1 MQKRA
6 LIIEDDE
13 LVRKTLIEMLSL
25 CGFSV
30 ITANTGREGINLFKF
45 AIKNNENIEFVL
57 LDLVLP
63 DMNGTSI
70 MEELRAI
77 NPSVKVV
84 ISTGLADDI
93 AIKNWEKFGF
103 KGILLKPYALKDLKE
118 VLERI
123 S

>member
-1 MQKRA
+1 MQKKA

-30 ITANTGREGINLFKF
+30 IPANTGREGIDLFKS
-45 AIKNNENIEFVL
+45 ALKNNETIDFVL
-57 LDLVLP
+57 LDLILP

-70 MEELRAI
+70 MEELREI
-77 NPSVKVV
+77 NPFVKVI

-103 KGILLKPYALKDLKE
+103 KGILLKPYTLKDLKE